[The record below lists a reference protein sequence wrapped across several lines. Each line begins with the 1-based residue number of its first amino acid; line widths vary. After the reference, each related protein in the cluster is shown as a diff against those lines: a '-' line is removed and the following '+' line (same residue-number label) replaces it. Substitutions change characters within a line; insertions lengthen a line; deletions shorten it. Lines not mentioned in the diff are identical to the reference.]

1 MKRKDGRNVDRS
13 LSSQSQTST
22 IPSAPSI
29 YYTQS
34 PLALYTHSFYIVWGK
49 SSFADVVVVA
59 GEFKF
64 RTFFFVW
71 SFSLSHLPF
80 CYTSSISIFSL
91 PFFNSFVQSRPFCRA
106 GARGTADENKGDND
120 ATALGGHHL
129 QSPGP
134 SLILYFDF
142 LFPFPFFCLLLG

>member
-64 RTFFFVW
+64 RTF
-71 SFSLSHLPF
+71 SSLSL
-80 CYTSSISIFSL
+80 SL
-91 PFFNSFVQSRPFCRA
+91 ARPFV
-106 GARGTADENKGDND
+106 T
-120 ATALGGHHL
+120 
-129 QSPGP
+129 SV
-134 SLILYFDF
+134 YFYI
-142 LFPFPFFCLLLG
+142 FPPVSYF